1 MGQWSSSQDYV
12 KWVIYTAGIL
22 FLWYEQTTSAEIYG
36 KKKKRIKKAHTAQK
50 RKFSH
55 ILCRTFKP
63 TGRKYSESS

>member
-36 KKKKRIKKAHTAQK
+36 KKKKK
-50 RKFSH
+50 
-55 ILCRTFKP
+55 
-63 TGRKYSESS
+63 E

>member
-36 KKKKRIKKAHTAQK
+36 KKKKKNKKG
-50 RKFSH
+50 
-55 ILCRTFKP
+55 P
-63 TGRKYSESS
+63 YSPEKKV